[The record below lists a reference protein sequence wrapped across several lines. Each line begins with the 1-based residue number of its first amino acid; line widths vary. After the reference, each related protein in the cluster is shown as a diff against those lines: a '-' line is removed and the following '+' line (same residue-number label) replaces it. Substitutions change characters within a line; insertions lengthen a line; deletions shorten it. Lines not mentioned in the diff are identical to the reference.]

1 MKEVSSI
8 LLILTIFLPF
18 SFLACHQPLPLTPEE
33 FQTKMKQHDFL
44 VYPLEIKNQEPA
56 LQDYWCAKN
65 QHFQIEYLRFRGS
78 QEAKSFFHQK
88 KKDFLQWKGEVS
100 LVKKREKR
108 KSAFYSQN
116 NLITYGGI
124 SCVENTII
132 YYKNKA
138 EFFHEIDGVLVLL
151 GY

>member
-1 MKEVSSI
+1 M
-8 LLILTIFLPF
+8 
-18 SFLACHQPLPLTPEE
+18 
-33 FQTKMKQHDFL
+33 
-44 VYPLEIKNQEPA
+44 
-56 LQDYWCAKN
+56 QDYWCAKN
-65 QHFQIEYLRFRGS
+65 QHFQIEYLRFNSS

-88 KKDFLQWKGEVS
+88 KKDFLQWKGEVA
-100 LVKKREKR
+100 LVEKREKG
-108 KSAFYSQN
+108 KSAFYRQN

-138 EFFHEIDGVLVLL
+138 EFFHEIDGVLALL